1 MAATRTPGKTE
12 DLIGRTIAKHMHSKT
27 LRILGG
33 PLQINN
39 IYSSKLAWSES
50 INPDCKFF

>member
-1 MAATRTPGKTE
+1 MAATQTPGKTE